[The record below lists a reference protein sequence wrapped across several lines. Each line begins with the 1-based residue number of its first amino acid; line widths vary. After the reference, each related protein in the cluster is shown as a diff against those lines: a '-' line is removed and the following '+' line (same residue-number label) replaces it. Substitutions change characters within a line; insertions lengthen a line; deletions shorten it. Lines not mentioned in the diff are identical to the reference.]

1 MELRSIYTITNQNK
15 EQVTVRRNGVIN
27 IFNDDGR
34 RLKQYLVP
42 YGATLYVKDK
52 EVVNDSTILYEWD
65 PYNDAI
71 LAQKKGIIKFV
82 DIKEEMTFVED
93 FDETT
98 NQRTRVIIEAKN
110 RKLSPRITITGKDG
124 KKIDDIVPPV
134 GSFLQVKEGDEV
146 YPGQILAKKLRESS
160 KSRDITGGLPRVSEL
175 FEARRPRNVAV
186 VSEIEGKVKFGDIK
200 SGSREVFV
208 IPSQDIEQKKYMV
221 PSSKHI
227 LVHEN
232 EEISA
237 GEPISEGSIAPQEI
251 LSILGPRRAQEYMV
265 QEIQEVYRSQGVRI
279 NDKHIEII
287 VRQMLQRAQVIDPGD
302 SGYLENDIVDFIR
315 IDTTNRDMQSMQVVT
330 DPGDSRFY
338 LDQLV
343 TKADLADEMNRL
355 SSNADNQVPK
365 MRQAI
370 PATSKR
376 ILMGITQAAL
386 TTESFISA
394 ASFQETTRVLTA
406 AAINGR
412 EDKLIGL
419 KENLIMGN
427 RIPAG
432 TGLTMFDNLIVD
444 NPDDMDDDQVAA
456 DTETG
461 RDEKAASDSV
471 VETV

>member
-1 MELRSIYTITNQNK
+1 
-15 EQVTVRRNGVIN
+15 
-27 IFNDDGR
+27 
-34 RLKQYLVP
+34 
-42 YGATLYVKDK
+42 
-52 EVVNDSTILYEWD
+52 
-65 PYNDAI
+65 
-71 LAQKKGIIKFV
+71 
-82 DIKEEMTFVED
+82 
-93 FDETT
+93 
-98 NQRTRVIIEAKN
+98 
-110 RKLSPRITITGKDG
+110 
-124 KKIDDIVPPV
+124 
-134 GSFLQVKEGDEV
+134 GSFLQVKEGDAI
-146 YPGQILAKKLRESS
+146 YPGQILVKKLRESS

-186 VSEIEGKVKFGDIK
+186 VSEIAGKVKFGDIK

-208 IPSQDIEQKKYMV
+208 IPSQDIEQKKYLV

-237 GEPISEGSIAPQEI
+237 GEPISEGSTAPQEI

-265 QEIQEVYRSQGVRI
+265 LEIQEVYRSQGVRI

-287 VRQMLQRAQVIDPGD
+287 VRQMLQRAQIIDPGD
-302 SGYLENDIVDFIR
+302 SGYLEGDIVDFHR
-315 IDTTNRDMQSMQVVT
+315 IDRVNRQMQSMQVVV

-343 TKADLADEMNRL
+343 SNENLADEMNRL
-355 SSNADNQVPK
+355 SVDEKNQTPK
-365 MRQAI
+365 MRHAI
-370 PATSKR
+370 PATSRR

-412 EDKLIGL
+412 EDTLVGL

-432 TGLTMFDNLIVD
+432 TGLAGFDNLIVE
-444 NPDDMDDDQVAA
+444 NPDEDAEEQTANQSGSGAGQKSTA
-456 DTETG
+456 DT
-461 RDEKAASDSV
+461 V
-471 VETV
+471 VEPV